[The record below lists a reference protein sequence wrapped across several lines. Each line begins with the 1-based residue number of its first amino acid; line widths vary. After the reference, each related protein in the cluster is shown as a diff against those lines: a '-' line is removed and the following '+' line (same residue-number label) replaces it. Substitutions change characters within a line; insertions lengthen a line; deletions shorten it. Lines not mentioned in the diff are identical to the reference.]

1 MNWIEKIRSK
11 PQEQKIRLIWIT
23 IIVAAVVLLVLW
35 IILSRFSRSLPKDT
49 TLFDTFGKG
58 VKDLQDN
65 YKK

>member
-1 MNWIEKIRSK
+1 MNWIEKIRQK

-23 IIVAAVVLLVLW
+23 IIVAAVVLLALW
-35 IILSRFSRSLPKDT
+35 IILSRYSRSLPKDT
-49 TLFDTFGKG
+49 TLFDTLGKG